1 MSSITLASL
10 YILMTSDGEDAI
22 YSNVTLINLLLVED
36 FCERLPLW
44 FFNIDFNIS
53 SSPAWFLRINL
64 NRYEPGHD

>member
-1 MSSITLASL
+1 
-10 YILMTSDGEDAI
+10 MTSDGEDAI

-53 SSPAWFLRINL
+53 NSPAWFLRINL
-64 NRYEPGHD
+64 NT

>member
-10 YILMTSDGEDAI
+10 YILITSDGEDAR
-22 YSNVTLINLLLVED
+22 YLNVTLINLLLVED

-53 SSPAWFLRINL
+53 NSPAWFLRINL
-64 NRYEPGHD
+64 NR